1 MILPPFQGIS
11 SNYDEQEVREAIVT
25 FLSSDIITFT
35 DASREA
41 SLTYLIPDVAT
52 FRSPRASPSVTYLV
66 ADTLSLSAL
75 GEEANI
81 SYGAMDLLT
90 YDPPPEV
97 PEITRFLS
105 VDIEDSRIDFTWN
118 VPWDRR
124 SPLLNYVLE
133 YTDCFLSRTLTEDN
147 DNLILTD
154 SQNYT
159 TAIFAFTEDGD
170 AIIAENTNNIIFEPG
185 PAVSLISEHYKDIC
199 NYQRYDHR
207 RVLEE
212 DENRI
217 IGGNTFLLTEASSGI
232 GLINS
237 VNVDPLIN
245 GHPYIFRIAA
255 VNAVGTGEYSY
266 TNIISPIGPIPHSYC
281 DIIFFMQPNSTT
293 DIYTSLKDHSCR
305 EKDIVHLEG
314 VSVSSNAQFGQGS
327 LYFDGV
333 YQSLPTPGTYSHLQV
348 DNNYATSKEDW
359 SLNGDFTIEMWIQ
372 PDRTNSQESLI
383 SAHNPPALDEYGYNE
398 EGLTISSKWNLY
410 LRNDPGTGGRR
421 VRFDFKGQTG
431 EEYGYPI
438 LETTTLETEDIT
450 ISTSEFT
457 HIAVSRFN
465 NKIRL
470 YVNGQEKDKK
480 VASYDVMVTGQY
492 MVVGAEQRADY
503 DSSDTFN
510 TGRGKVYSAFRGY
523 IDDVMITGKARYA
536 KDFIP
541 EKYAEPAD
549 CAGCGGYSVA
559 ATSASVSNAFIP

>member
-11 SNYDEQEVREAIVT
+11 SNYDEQEVREAIIS
-25 FLSSDIITFT
+25 FLSSDIVTFT

-41 SLTYLIPDVAT
+41 SITYLIPDIAT
-52 FRSPRASPSVTYLV
+52 FQTPTATPSVTYLV
-66 ADTLSLSAL
+66 ADVASLANLSQQ
-75 GEEANI
+75 ANV
-81 SYGAMDLLT
+81 SYAAVDLLT

-105 VDIEDSRIDFTWN
+105 VDVEDSRIDFTWN

-133 YTDCFLSRTLTEDN
+133 YTDCFLSTILTEDN
-147 DNLILTD
+147 LQLTEESYYLLTHD
-154 SQNYT
+154 
-159 TAIFAFTEDGD
+159 D
-170 AIIAENTNNIIFEPG
+170 NIITNENDESLAPEPDFT
-185 PAVSLISEHYKDIC
+185 LISEHYKDVC

-207 RVLEE
+207 RVLKE
-212 DENRI
+212 DDNRV
-217 IGGNTFLLTEASSGI
+217 IGGDTFLLTEASSGI

-266 TNIISPIGPIPHSYC
+266 TNIISPIGPFAHSYC
-281 DIIFFMQPNSTT
+281 DITFFMQPNSTT
-293 DIYTSLKDHSCR
+293 DIYTSLRDHSCR

-348 DNNYATSKEDW
+348 DNNYAISREDW

-383 SAHNPPALDEYGYNE
+383 SAHNPPVMDEDGYGE
-398 EGLTISSKWNLY
+398 DEILTIGSKWNLY

-421 VRFDFKGQTG
+421 VRFDFKGKTG

-438 LETTTLETEDIT
+438 LTTTSVETEDIT
-450 ISTSEFT
+450 IPTNEFT

-470 YVNGQEKDKK
+470 YVNGQEKAKK
-480 VASYDVMVTGQY
+480 VAEYDVMVTGQY
-492 MVVGAEQRADY
+492 MVIGAEQRQDY

-510 TGRGKVYSAFRGY
+510 TGRGKVYSAFQGY

-536 KDFIP
+536 KNFIP

-549 CAGCGGYSVA
+549 CSGCGGYSVG
-559 ATSASVSNAFIP
+559 ATSASVSNEFIP